1 LIAELRPRIRQSAQA
16 LVDGWLAEGEVD
28 LVDRFAAPLPAQ
40 IISDLL
46 GLPQAD
52 IPHFTGLVYNVS
64 RFFSFTSTPD
74 DLPDMQAAA
83 GELLAYVE
91 ELLNDRRAVPANDF
105 LTAYLAD
112 ADQKG
117 ELSPIEIIIQIMILI
132 IGGTDTTRVAMAAQV
147 ALLLRHREQWD
158 AVCRDA
164 ALIPGAVAEALR
176 FEPSVASV
184 ARHTIE
190 DIELDGHILPAGKF
204 AILSTMSAMR
214 DERVYERPDAFD
226 IRRTDHP
233 RLHPVFGGGPHRCLG
248 EALARAELEEGLLV
262 LAARLP
268 QLHLTG
274 DGPRLRGHSGIRR
287 IGDMRVCWPR

>member
-1 LIAELRPRIRQSAQA
+1 MS
-16 LVDGWLAEGEVD
+16 
-28 LVDRFAAPLPAQ
+28 
-40 IISDLL
+40 S
-46 GLPQAD
+46 
-52 IPHFTGLVYNVS
+52 
-64 RFFSFTSTPD
+64 
-74 DLPDMQAAA
+74 
-83 GELLAYVE
+83 
-91 ELLNDRRAVPANDF
+91 
-105 LTAYLAD
+105 
-112 ADQKG
+112 
-117 ELSPIEIIIQIMILI
+117 
-132 IGGTDTTRVAMAAQV
+132 
-147 ALLLRHREQWD
+147 
-158 AVCRDA
+158 
-164 ALIPGAVAEALR
+164 
-176 FEPSVASV
+176 
-184 ARHTIE
+184 
-190 DIELDGHILPAGKF
+190 DGHILPAGKF